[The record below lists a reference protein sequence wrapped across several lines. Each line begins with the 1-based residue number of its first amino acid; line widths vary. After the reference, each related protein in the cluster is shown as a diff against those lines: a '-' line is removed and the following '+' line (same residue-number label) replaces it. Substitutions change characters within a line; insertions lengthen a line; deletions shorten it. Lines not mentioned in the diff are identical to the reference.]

1 MENFKDCKNCVHFKI
16 CEAHK
21 KYNKIPYKLCGYFEQ
36 ATEITGEHKN
46 E

>member
-1 MENFKDCKNCVHFKI
+1 MENFKDCKKCVHLKI

-21 KYNKIPYKLCGYFEQ
+21 KYNKIPYRPCEFYEPK
-36 ATEITGEHKN
+36 TERGAVN